1 MAAIFKVQNTP
12 VIEINGHQ
20 FNLRLS
26 EAAMLER
33 SQQLQNMADELQ
45 KKDKQN
51 VPELLKA
58 CKAVE
63 AYINDLCGEG
73 AMDEMVD
80 GAVMGVMD
88 TIRLLGVVN
97 MEAGAAFGKALAE
110 KHG

>member
-1 MAAIFKVQNTP
+1 MAAIFKVQKSPT
-12 VIEINGHQ
+12 IEINGHE
-20 FNLRLS
+20 FKLRLS
-26 EAAMLER
+26 EATMLER
-33 SQQLQNMADELQ
+33 AQQLQEMSEDLQ
-45 KKDKQN
+45 KQEKQS

-73 AMDEMVD
+73 AMDTMVD
-80 GAVMGVMD
+80 GAVMSVME